1 MQPSLLDPAGTFHA
15 NYNRRSFMFAHGLSD
30 SPLFDLDN
38 LLELARRTPKEHEP
52 YWSNGKV
59 AIGNK
64 WEAGTGGRAT
74 LPDTITNIA
83 HNDSIVILKH
93 TEQDAVYGPVLQD
106 FLGRVVGFAGEQM
119 RSDVVVGETLIL
131 ISSPN
136 RVTPYHFDA
145 ETNFLVQVRG
155 DKLFYVFDH
164 EDRTLVT
171 NEEREQYFAG
181 DISSAVYRAERQ
193 KDAIAYDLKAGHGIH
208 VPVAAPHW
216 VQNHDNVSVA
226 ISVNYELRS
235 VERTAKI
242 HRINSRLRRLG
253 LKPGAPGL
261 SPVGDLFKL
270 AAAGTLAAMRS
281 LSRRGQDSRPY
292 GVWMPPPA

>member
-1 MQPSLLDPAGTFHA
+1 MQPSLLDPTGAFRA
-15 NYNRRSFMFAHGLSD
+15 NYNRRSFMFAHGLAEN
-30 SPLFDLDN
+30 PLFDLDH

-74 LPDTITNIA
+74 LPETIANIA

-93 TEQDAVYGPVLQD
+93 TEQDPVYGPVLQD
-106 FLGRVVGFAGEQM
+106 FLARVVDCAGEQM
-119 RSDVVVGETLIL
+119 RSDVIVGETLIL

-193 KDAIAYDLKAGHGIH
+193 KDAIAYDLKAGYGIH

-216 VQNHDNVSVA
+216 VQNGDNVSVA
-226 ISVNYELRS
+226 ISVNYELHS
-235 VERTAKI
+235 VDRAARI
-242 HRINSRLRRLG
+242 HKFNSRLRRLG
-253 LKPGAPGL
+253 LKPSAPGL
-261 SPVGDLFKL
+261 SPVRDLFKL
-270 AAAGTLAAMRS
+270 AAAGTISGVRS
-281 LSRRGQDSRPY
+281 LSGGGKAARPY
-292 GVWMPPPA
+292 GVWTPPPA